1 VPFRG
6 EHEHYRRLEV
16 VTDSALA
23 HLDLD
28 ELLDELLARIRDV
41 LAVDT
46 AAILLLD
53 DTGSALVAR
62 AAAGIDQLVEQ
73 GLRIPVGKG
82 FAGRVAAERS
92 AILIEDVDHAD
103 VLNPLLRETGIKTL
117 LGVPL
122 LVTGRSIG
130 VLHVGSFTPREFD
143 PSDVDLLQLVADRA
157 AIAIE
162 HARLFAAERRARLRL
177 ENVQAVTDV
186 ALAHLELDDLLA
198 ELLVRIRDVLRVDT
212 VAVLLVEPDGSELVA
227 RAALGLEGEAPQG
240 VRIRFGE
247 GFAGRIAAEGAP
259 LIVTDVEGIA
269 SLLGVP
275 LTVRGDVI
283 GVLQVGTLVPRAF
296 EDDDVQLLQLVAERV
311 ALAIEKAQLHDDIVR
326 LDQLK
331 LNFVAVASHEL
342 RTPAGA
348 VYGALATLRARGD
361 SLSPEIREQLSE
373 TAWEQADRLR
383 RLIEQ
388 LLDLSR
394 LDARSIRVEPR
405 AVLLQR
411 LLEDVVKAT
420 NLLSGDV
427 MLDVDPELMVVADPL
442 VIDRVVTNLVANAR
456 SYGRPPIRI
465 VAAQADDSVTIVVED
480 SGVGISDELAARL
493 FGRFERGIEGHG
505 SGLGLA
511 IAKAYATAHGGDL
524 VYSSAGRGA
533 RFELTLPA
541 DATA

>member
-6 EHEHYRRLEV
+6 EHEHYRRLKV

-28 ELLDELLARIRDV
+28 DLLAELLGRIREV

-53 DTGSALVAR
+53 DTSSALVAR
-62 AAAGIDQLVEQ
+62 AAAGIDQLVER

-82 FAGRVAAERS
+82 FAGRVAAERT
-92 AILIEDVDHAD
+92 AILIEDVEHAD

-122 LVTGRSIG
+122 LVAGRSIG
-130 VLHVGSFTPREFD
+130 VLHVGTFEPREFD

-162 HARLFAAERRARLRL
+162 HAKLFAAERRARLQL

-198 ELLVRIRDVLRVDT
+198 ELLERIRHVLRVDT
-212 VAVLLVEPDGSELVA
+212 VAVLLVEPDGNELVA
-227 RAALGLEGEAPQG
+227 RATVGIADGGQQD
-240 VRIRFGE
+240 VRIPLGE

-259 LIVTDVEGIA
+259 LVVSDVEGIT

-275 LTVRGDVI
+275 LTVRGEVI
-283 GVLQVGTLVPRAF
+283 GVLHVGTLVPRAF
-296 EDDDVQLLQLVAERV
+296 EDEDVQLLQLVAERV
-311 ALAIEKAQLHDDIVR
+311 ALAIEKARLHDDIVR

-361 SLSPEIREQLSE
+361 SLSPEVQQQLAE

-411 LLEDVVKAT
+411 LLEDVVQAT
-420 NLLSGDV
+420 SLLSGDV
-427 MLDVDPELMVVADPL
+427 MLEVDPELTVVADPL
-442 VIDRVVTNLVANAR
+442 VIDRVVTNLVANAQ

-465 VAAQADDSVTIVVED
+465 AAAQADDSVTIVVED

-511 IAKAYATAHGGDL
+511 IAKAYAVAHGGDL
-524 VYSSAGRGA
+524 VYSSAGTGA

-541 DATA
+541 GAIA

>member
-1 VPFRG
+1 MSFRG
-6 EHEHYRRLEV
+6 EHEHYRRLKV

-28 ELLDELLARIRDV
+28 DLLAELLARIRDV

-62 AAAGIDQLVEQ
+62 AAAGIDRLVEQ

-82 FAGRVAAERS
+82 FAGRVAAERA

-130 VLHVGSFTPREFD
+130 VLHVGTFTPREFD

-162 HARLFAAERRARLRL
+162 HAKLFAAERRARLQL

-198 ELLVRIRDVLRVDT
+198 ELLVRIRHVLRVDT
-212 VAVLLVEPDGSELVA
+212 VAVLLVESNGHELVA
-227 RAALGLEGEAPQG
+227 RASVGIEADGRQD
-240 VRIRFGE
+240 VRVPLGE

-259 LIVTDVEGIA
+259 LVVNDVEGIT

-275 LTVRGDVI
+275 LTVRGEVI
-283 GVLQVGTLVPRAF
+283 GVLHVGTLGPRAF
-296 EDDDVQLLQLVAERV
+296 EDEDVQLLQLVAERV
-311 ALAIEKAQLHDDIVR
+311 ALAIEKARLHDDIVR

-342 RTPAGA
+342 RTPAAA
-348 VYGALATLRARGD
+348 VYGALATLRERGD
-361 SLSPEIREQLSE
+361 SLSAEVQQQLAE

-411 LLEDVVKAT
+411 LLEDVVQAT

-427 MLDVDPELMVVADPL
+427 LLEVDPELMVVADPL

-465 VAAQADDSVTIVVED
+465 AAARADDSVTIVVED
-480 SGVGISDELAARL
+480 SGVGISAELAARL

-511 IAKAYATAHGGDL
+511 IAKAYAVAHGGDL

-533 RFELTLPA
+533 RFELTLP
-541 DATA
+541 DDVTV